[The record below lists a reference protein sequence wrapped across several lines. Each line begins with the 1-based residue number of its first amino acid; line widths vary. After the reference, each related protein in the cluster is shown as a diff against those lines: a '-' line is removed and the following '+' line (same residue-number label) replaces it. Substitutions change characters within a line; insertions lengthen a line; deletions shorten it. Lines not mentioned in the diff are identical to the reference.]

1 MEGVT
6 EEGEEEEGEEEEEEG
21 EEEGEPTDVDEPL
34 PLHTKPLATI
44 PGGSGIV
51 DYQVLGNKRQIITKD
66 TKGRLVLWDVLHVS

>member
-6 EEGEEEEGEEEEEEG
+6 EEGEEEEEEGEEG

-34 PLHTKPLATI
+34 PLHIKPLATI